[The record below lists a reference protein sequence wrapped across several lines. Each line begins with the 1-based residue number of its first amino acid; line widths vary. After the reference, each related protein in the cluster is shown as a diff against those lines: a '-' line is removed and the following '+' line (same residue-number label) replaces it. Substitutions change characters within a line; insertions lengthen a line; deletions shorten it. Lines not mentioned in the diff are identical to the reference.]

1 MKIERTKNAKR
12 NMIFGTI
19 LKLYQILL
27 PFLMRS
33 AIVYCLGVQYL
44 GLNSLFTSIL
54 QVLNLA
60 ELGVG
65 SAMVFS
71 MYKPIAEED
80 HKTICALINL
90 YKWYYRIIGAVVLI
104 GGVIIIPFI
113 PKLIKG
119 DVPAEINVY
128 ILYLLNLGATV
139 LTYWLFAYR
148 NSILQGYQR
157 SDVASKVTIIID
169 TVKYALQIGALF
181 IFHNYYYYV
190 IAILLTQAIGNI
202 ATAVISKKMYPQYD
216 PKGKLPK
223 EEVKKINGRIR
234 DLFTAKLGFTIVNS
248 ADTIVISAF
257 IGLTMLAKYQNYY
270 FIMTSVVGIIN
281 ILLVSCT
288 AGIGNSL
295 VTETMDKNYKD
306 FKKFSLMVTWVVGI
320 CVCCFLNLYQP
331 FMTMWMGEDN
341 LLSMG
346 CVILLCIY
354 FYLYVTNHYMCTYKD
369 AGGIWH
375 EDRFRPLISS
385 LLNLVLNLLLVNYIG
400 IFAIILS
407 TVLSYVIVAVPWLFH
422 NLFTILFKRS
432 CKEYLYKYLYY
443 AFVVTV
449 ATIISYLLCLLTPET
464 GVIALLIRGV
474 ICVIVPNV
482 IFLLLLGRGA
492 EYKGFLDMVDKLTNK
507 KLVKITNK
515 LRKRA

>member
-12 NMIFGTI
+12 NMIFGTA

-27 PFLMRS
+27 PFLMRT
-33 AIVYCLGVQYL
+33 AMIYCLGVQYL

-71 MYKPIAEED
+71 MYKPIAEDD

-90 YKWYYRIIGAVVLI
+90 YKWYYRIIGAVVLV
-104 GGVIIIPFI
+104 GGVLIVPFI
-113 PKLIKG
+113 PNLIEG
-119 DVPAEINVY
+119 DIPSDINVY
-128 ILYLLNLGATV
+128 VLYLLNLGATV

-157 SDVASKVTIIID
+157 NDVVSKVTIATD

-190 IAILLTQAIGNI
+190 IAILLTQIFANISTAI
-202 ATAVISKKMYPQYD
+202 ASKKLYPQYD

-223 EEVKKINGRIR
+223 EEVKRINGRIR
-234 DLFTAKLGFTIVNS
+234 DLFTAKLGYTIVNS
-248 ADTIVISAF
+248 ADTIVISSF
-257 IGLTMLAKYQNYY
+257 IGLTMLAIYQNYY
-270 FIMTSVVGIIN
+270 FIMTAVIGIIN
-281 ILLVSCT
+281 ILLGACT

-295 VTETMDKNYKD
+295 VTETLDKNYKD
-306 FKKFSLMVTWVVGI
+306 LKKFSLMVIWVVGI

-331 FMTMWMGEDN
+331 FMILWMGEDN

-346 CVILLCIY
+346 CVVLMCIY
-354 FYLYVTNHYMCTYKD
+354 FYLYSTNHFMCTYKD
-369 AGGIWH
+369 AAGIWH
-375 EDRFRPLISS
+375 EDRFRPLIAS
-385 LLNLVLNLLLVNYIG
+385 LVNLAMNLLLVNYIG

-407 TVLSYVIVAVPWLFH
+407 TVLSYVFVTTPWLIH
-422 NLFTILFKRS
+422 NLFSVLFKRS
-432 CKEYLYKYLYY
+432 CKEFLGKFLYY
-443 AFVVTV
+443 TFAVVL
-449 ATIISYLLCLLTPET
+449 AAALSYLLCLPTPEKGILT
-464 GVIALLIRGV
+464 ILIRGIVSV
-474 ICVIVPNV
+474 IIPNV
-482 IFLLLLGRGA
+482 VFLLLLGRGE
-492 EYKGFLDMVDKLTNK
+492 EYKGFLDMVDKLTKN

-515 LRKRA
+515 LRVRT